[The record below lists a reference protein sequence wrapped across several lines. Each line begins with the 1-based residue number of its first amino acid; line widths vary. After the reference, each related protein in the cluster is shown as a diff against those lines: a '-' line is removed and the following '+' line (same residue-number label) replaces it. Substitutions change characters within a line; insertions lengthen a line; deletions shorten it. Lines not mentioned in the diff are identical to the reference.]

1 MSCLQCFSRENVLTK
16 HKEDCLSIT
25 GAKSV
30 TPEKGT
36 IEFENFFKQIPAPF
50 KIYADFKCNLKGVE
64 IYQGSYSKKYQEQ
77 ISCTFAYKVVCIDNR
92 FSKPIVVFRDKH
104 VACQFIKAI
113 LKEYEYF

>member
-1 MSCLQCFSRENVLTK
+1 MTK

-92 FSKPIVVFRDKH
+92 FSKPIVVFRGKNP
-104 VACQFIKAI
+104 AYEFIKAI
-113 LKEYEYF
+113 LEE

>member
-1 MSCLQCFSRENVLTK
+1 M
-16 HKEDCLSIT
+16 SIT

-64 IYQGSYSKKYQEQ
+64 IYQGSYSKKYQEH

-92 FSKPIVVFRDKH
+92 FSKPIVVFRGKH
-104 VACQFIKAI
+104 VASQFIKAI